1 MPSQCNYRPVYANR
15 HYTRVRHVTSHE
27 NTFQYVVRCATSASQ
42 RFFPGGDNKIIN
54 FPNKL
59 LLMKTFTRLE
69 KLDSGKFFCHQLS
82 RYSDLLQAGRS
93 GDRIPGEVGGGGFPH
108 PSRLAPEP
116 TQPPIRWVPGPFPRG
131 KATGAWR

>member
-1 MPSQCNYRPVYANR
+1 MPSPCNYRPVYANR

-27 NTFQYVVRCATSASQ
+27 HTFQYVVRCARSASQ
-42 RFFPGGDNKIIN
+42 PFFPGGDNKITH

-93 GDRIPGEVGGGGFPH
+93 GDRIPVGGRF
-108 PSRLAPEP
+108 SAPVQ
-116 TQPPIRWVPGPFPRG
+116 TG
-131 KATGAWR
+131 TGAHPASYTMGTGSLSQG